1 MHTHLEQESSV
12 RKAAEIL
19 RQGGLVA
26 FPTET
31 VYGLG
36 ARAFDDKAV
45 ARIFSVKGRPFD
57 NPLIVHIAEREQLQ
71 LLSPKLPSVVDDL
84 IKAFWPGP
92 LTLVLKRLASVPA
105 IVSAGLA
112 TIAVR
117 LPNHPMAL
125 ALIRELNEPIAAPS
139 ANRSGRPSPTAACHV
154 REELGAAID
163 FILDGGPCV
172 VGLESTV
179 LDVISS
185 PPRILRPG
193 AITEE
198 SLRSVIGEVIPYAE
212 GNPSASSPGQKH
224 IHYAPALKMV
234 LVEPHQWQDVLG
246 EALQLGKRLGT
257 ISLRVGADLRVC
269 PEQSGIPSHEQG
281 AHAGAPLL
289 YHRIMAN
296 LSDYAQNL
304 FAAFYE
310 AESAGVDILFVE
322 KVPKEGLGVAIM
334 DRLER
339 ASAANKSVSLSSGE

>member
-1 MHTHLEQESSV
+1 MRTHLEQVEQKISV
-12 RKAAEIL
+12 KKAAAIL
-19 RQGGLVA
+19 KQGGLVA

-36 ARAFDDKAV
+36 ARAFDGEAV

-57 NPLIVHIAEREQLQ
+57 NPLIVHIAEREQLA
-71 LLSPKLPSVVDDL
+71 LLSPKLPTVVDDL

-92 LTLVLKRLASVPA
+92 LTLVLKRLDTVPA

-139 ANRSGRPSPTAACHV
+139 ANRSGRPSPTTACHV
-154 REELGAAID
+154 REELGATID
-163 FILDGGPCV
+163 FILDGGPCT

-179 LDVISS
+179 LDVISF

-198 SLRSVIGEVIPYAE
+198 RLLSVIGEVVPYSE
-212 GNPSASSPGQKH
+212 GNPFAGVGPPVSSPGQKH
-224 IHYAPALKMV
+224 AHYAPALKMI
-234 LVEPHQWQDVLG
+234 LVEPHQWQVTLEQAQRLG
-246 EALQLGKRLGT
+246 NDLIGT
-257 ISLRVGADLRVC
+257 ISFSQG
-269 PEQSGIPSHEQG
+269 SHPQKNIVS
-281 AHAGAPLL
+281 APLL
-289 YHRIMAN
+289 YDRVMAD
-296 LSDYAQNL
+296 LSDYAKNL
-304 FAAFYE
+304 FAALYE
-310 AESAGVDILFVE
+310 AESAGVDILLVE
-322 KVPKEGLGVAIM
+322 KVPKQGLGVAIM

-339 ASAANKSVSLSSGE
+339 AAGSTGGKIWS